1 MSFPLTNADGK
12 GGFPSRIREQD
23 MKALIIVDMLN
34 DFYTGVLQNE
44 VHASKIV
51 PVIEKLI
58 DHARNDPNW
67 MVVYSND
74 AHRADDAE
82 IAVWGPHAMAGTRGA
97 DVIDA
102 LAPIG
107 ALREIVSPKR
117 FYGAFDETGLDEILK
132 QYGVTDVVIVGQHTH
147 CCVRHS
153 AYGAFIR
160 GYGIEIPTDGV
171 CVFDGV
177 DNEAAIDYLRTIY
190 GATITHSATL
200 IGETARQAA

>member
-1 MSFPLTNADGK
+1 
-12 GGFPSRIREQD
+12 

-34 DFYTGVLQNE
+34 DFYSGVLQNE
-44 VHASKIV
+44 IHASKIV
-51 PVIEKLI
+51 PVIARLI
-58 DHARNDPNW
+58 DHARTNPDW

-102 LAPIG
+102 LTPIG
-107 ALREIVSPKR
+107 APREIVSPKR

-132 QYGVTDVVIVGQHTH
+132 GYGVTDVVIVGQHTH

-153 AYGAFIR
+153 SYGAFIR

-177 DNEAAIDYLRTIY
+177 DNEAAIEYLRTIY
-190 GATITHSATL
+190 GATITDSEAL
-200 IGETARQAA
+200 IAASTSEAA

>member
-1 MSFPLTNADGK
+1 
-12 GGFPSRIREQD
+12 

-51 PVIEKLI
+51 PVIAKLI
-58 DHARNDPNW
+58 AHARANPDW

-102 LAPIG
+102 LTPIG
-107 ALREIVSPKR
+107 APREIVSPKR
-117 FYGAFDETGLDEILK
+117 FYGAFDETGLHEIL
-132 QYGVTDVVIVGQHTH
+132 QEYGVTDVVVVGQHTH

-153 AYGAFIR
+153 SYGAFIR

-177 DNEAAIDYLRTIY
+177 DNAAAIDYLRTIY
-190 GATITHSATL
+190 GATITNSDAL
-200 IGETARQAA
+200 IGAAASKAA